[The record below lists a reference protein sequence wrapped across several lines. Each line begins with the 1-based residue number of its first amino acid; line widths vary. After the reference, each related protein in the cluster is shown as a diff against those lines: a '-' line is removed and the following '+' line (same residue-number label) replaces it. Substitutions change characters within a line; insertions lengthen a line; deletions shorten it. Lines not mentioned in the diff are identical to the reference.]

1 MTNANSENTRKRGR
15 LAFRYPADIKADA
28 ALTVEEK
35 IELLRQWEQDLKELI
50 TASGEGMTANH
61 PGRASSV
68 LTEVLAVLQQL
79 RPTI

>member
-1 MTNANSENTRKRGR
+1 MTNVNCENTKKRGR
-15 LAFRYPADIKADA
+15 LAFRSPADIKADA

-79 RPTI
+79 RPAI

>member
-1 MTNANSENTRKRGR
+1 MTDANCENFKKSER
-15 LAFRYPADIKADA
+15 LAYRSPLDIKADA
-28 ALTVEEK
+28 APTIEEK
-35 IELLRQWEQDLKELI
+35 KELLRQWEQDLRQLI

-79 RPTI
+79 RPAI